1 MSCMRPSRDQPGEGQ
16 EANCAGIRQQLIALI
31 KKRKRRTV
39 FTTHRPTEVRP
50 WEILCPESGLPLA
63 EASMWSQIVRLL
75 ESGIPL
81 KRTPIRQP
89 SGEIAWVCRARL
101 APNSPLIYIKLQI
114 LGSRVLLRS
123 FHTDEYDD

>member
-1 MSCMRPSRDQPGEGQ
+1 
-16 EANCAGIRQQLIALI
+16 
-31 KKRKRRTV
+31 
-39 FTTHRPTEVRP
+39 
-50 WEILCPESGLPLA
+50 
-63 EASMWSQIVRLL
+63 MWSQIVRLL

-81 KRTPIRQP
+81 KRIPLRQP

-101 APNSPLIYIKLQI
+101 AHNSPLIYIKLQI